1 MKIQALKD
9 RAGLGFCHTEGI
21 QKELFSLI
29 YDLLEIVEAQQKEI
43 AALKPKRSGWDIEPP
58 PRPAYDASHLP
69 EPPRI
74 INLAATH
81 RQEIESFARS
91 QGHMPY

>member
-1 MKIQALKD
+1 MKTLEQIETLAD
-9 RAGLGFCHTEGI
+9 MYAGPGESDPY
-21 QKELFSLI
+21 SLI
-29 YDLLEIVEAQQKEI
+29 YDLCRIIKAQQKEI
-43 AALKPKRSGWDIEPP
+43 AALKPKRSGWDMQPP

-74 INLAATH
+74 INIANLN

-91 QGHMPY
+91 QGHLPY